1 MKPQTKNGINRPCE
15 CEDSYSKLVTL

>member
-15 CEDSYSKLVTL
+15 CEASYSKLVTL